1 MDPQR
6 WAHIER
12 LYHEAL
18 VLHPNERASFL
29 AAACGG
35 DPELK
40 QQVAILL
47 DQAATID
54 GVLATPV
61 GQIIPRAVTS
71 ELETIGVAGPGPPVG
86 NYRIER
92 LLGRGGMGA
101 VFLAYDTLLH
111 RRVALKV
118 LKGDGNEPASRARLV
133 REARNAAAL
142 NHPSICTIHEV
153 GEAGG
158 AAFIAMEY
166 VEGRSLRDRLDEGAL
181 PIEEAVRYGIQAA
194 DALAYA
200 HDHGVIHR
208 DLKAANVIVAGAGRL
223 KIVDFGLARRD
234 DAMLA
239 GATTVS
245 SVVADG
251 TAAGTPYAMAPEQVR
266 GEATD
271 ARTDVWA
278 LGVLLYEMASGAKP
292 FTAPTI
298 QDLFSSILRDAPA
311 RLPDAM
317 PIALMPVIDRCLE
330 KRPERRYEHA
340 REVRAA
346 LEAIQADT
354 VPPWV
359 AWRALVRRRPWVA
372 STAAGLVVASLLV
385 GANVGGLRERL
396 GGSPP
401 AADPIKLAV
410 LPFENLTGDPEQE
423 YFSDGLTEEM
433 ITQLGRLH
441 PQRLSVI
448 ARTSSMRYKNRE
460 APIDEISRELGVDYV
475 LEGSAR
481 REGSRVRISATLID
495 ARDHT
500 QRWTE
505 TFEREL
511 AGILVLQ
518 SDIARG
524 VAGSLALTLL
534 PAEEAR
540 FAGARR
546 VDPEAYEAYLNGRFH
561 ANKMTPPDL
570 DAALQYFELALQK
583 DPNYAQAYAGI
594 GLVWGFRNQMGFVP
608 PTIAIP
614 RVKAAALKALE
625 LDKTLAAAHHAL
637 ALSAWGEWDW
647 KGVET
652 ESLRA
657 IELDPSDPDP
667 RAAHMWS
674 LMVLNRPVE
683 ARGEIERALQLDPLN
698 ALFQGF
704 YGMNLRRAGRHDEA
718 IVQLQNALKTSPGLS
733 FAHCGLWWSLRDLD
747 RHADALTEARECYAK
762 YGERVADA
770 LSLGYAEAGY
780 AAAMRR
786 AADTLAA
793 GFSGVYIAPFDVVW
807 AYSQAGDR
815 DRTLEW
821 LMKAVEVRDPNMNAM
836 VTDPQ
841 FDGLRGDARFQEL
854 LRRVN
859 LPS

>member
-1 MDPQR
+1 
-6 WAHIER
+6 
-12 LYHEAL
+12 
-18 VLHPNERASFL
+18 
-29 AAACGG
+29 
-35 DPELK
+35 
-40 QQVAILL
+40 
-47 DQAATID
+47 
-54 GVLATPV
+54 
-61 GQIIPRAVTS
+61 
-71 ELETIGVAGPGPPVG
+71 
-86 NYRIER
+86 
-92 LLGRGGMGA
+92 
-101 VFLAYDTLLH
+101 
-111 RRVALKV
+111 
-118 LKGDGNEPASRARLV
+118 
-133 REARNAAAL
+133 
-142 NHPSICTIHEV
+142 
-153 GEAGG
+153 
-158 AAFIAMEY
+158 
-166 VEGRSLRDRLDEGAL
+166 
-181 PIEEAVRYGIQAA
+181 
-194 DALAYA
+194 
-200 HDHGVIHR
+200 
-208 DLKAANVIVAGAGRL
+208 
-223 KIVDFGLARRD
+223 
-234 DAMLA
+234 
-239 GATTVS
+239 
-245 SVVADG
+245 
-251 TAAGTPYAMAPEQVR
+251 
-266 GEATD
+266 
-271 ARTDVWA
+271 
-278 LGVLLYEMASGAKP
+278 
-292 FTAPTI
+292 
-298 QDLFSSILRDAPA
+298 
-311 RLPDAM
+311 
-317 PIALMPVIDRCLE
+317 
-330 KRPERRYEHA
+330 
-340 REVRAA
+340 
-346 LEAIQADT
+346 
-354 VPPWV
+354 
-359 AWRALVRRRPWVA
+359 VRRR
-372 STAAGLVVASLLV
+372 
-385 GANVGGLRERL
+385 
-396 GGSPP
+396 
-401 AADPIKLAV
+401 
-410 LPFENLTGDPEQE
+410 
-423 YFSDGLTEEM
+423 
-433 ITQLGRLH
+433 
-441 PQRLSVI
+441 
-448 ARTSSMRYKNRE
+448 
-460 APIDEISRELGVDYV
+460 IDEISRELGVDYV

-637 ALSAWGEWDW
+637 ALRAWHEWDW

-718 IVQLQNALKTSPGLS
+718 IVQLQNALKTSPGLP

-770 LSLGYAEAGY
+770 LSLGYRKLATLPPCAALRIRWRQDSAECIS
-780 AAAMRR
+780 RR
-786 AADTLAA
+786 SMW
-793 GFSGVYIAPFDVVW
+793 SGRILKRAN
-807 AYSQAGDR
+807 R